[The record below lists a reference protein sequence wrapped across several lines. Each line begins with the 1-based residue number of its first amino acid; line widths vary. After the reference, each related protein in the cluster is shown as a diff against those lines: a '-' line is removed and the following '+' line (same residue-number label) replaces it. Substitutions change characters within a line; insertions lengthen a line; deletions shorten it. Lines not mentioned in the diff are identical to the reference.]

1 MKIEIDTKRDS
12 VHDIKKTIDF
22 LLKFVDEG
30 RSLTEDL
37 PTVGDG
43 SFNMFSDSSST
54 NDDNDDKEDETPSVS
69 VVEY

>member
-12 VHDIKKTIDF
+12 VQDIKKTIDF

-30 RSLTEDL
+30 RNLTEDL

-54 NDDNDDKEDETPSVS
+54 NDDDKEDETPSVS